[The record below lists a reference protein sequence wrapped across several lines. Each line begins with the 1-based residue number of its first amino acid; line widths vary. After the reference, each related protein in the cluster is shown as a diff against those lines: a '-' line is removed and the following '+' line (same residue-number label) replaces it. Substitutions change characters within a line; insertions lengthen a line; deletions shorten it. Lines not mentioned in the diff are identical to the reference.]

1 MRRERRGRGAN
12 WPRSRH
18 ATCYLAVHDIERAG
32 SLTSDSTFDSSARVQ
47 HASLLPVAPSLQQ
60 TENGLSCQCKGRDAP
75 VGCHDLCRCRRLIQ
89 SATAKAMRAVPCH
102 CSIARRLNAERV
114 SDDDLTSRMELQR
127 DVIVQ
132 PMSATPVT
140 HDELC

>member
-1 MRRERRGRGAN
+1 
-12 WPRSRH
+12 
-18 ATCYLAVHDIERAG
+18 
-32 SLTSDSTFDSSARVQ
+32 
-47 HASLLPVAPSLQQ
+47 
-60 TENGLSCQCKGRDAP
+60 
-75 VGCHDLCRCRRLIQ
+75 
-89 SATAKAMRAVPCH
+89 VPCH